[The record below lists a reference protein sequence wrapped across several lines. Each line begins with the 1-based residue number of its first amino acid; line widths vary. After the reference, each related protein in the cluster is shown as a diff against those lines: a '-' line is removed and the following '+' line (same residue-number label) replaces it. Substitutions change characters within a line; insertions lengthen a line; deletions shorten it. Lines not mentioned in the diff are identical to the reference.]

1 MVGAEVERQD
11 VVAEARDV
19 LQLSEVALQGAA
31 GQTGLVKR
39 SHEAEDE
46 GVQAGGPARQRTR
59 LFKVDSSVC
68 DGLKTLKT
76 FKKKPKLTCCQRR
89 SWLIPVDVRADSGTL

>member
-76 FKKKPKLTCCQRR
+76 F
-89 SWLIPVDVRADSGTL
+89 